1 MLYCKIN
8 SCLIYNSQTNML
20 NEILCPLSPFLQEES
35 LGAVLF
41 QPVYGANFQCTQTFL
56 VAFHLR
62 PCNFH
67 LGL

>member
-8 SCLIYNSQTNML
+8 SCLLYNSQTNML
-20 NEILCPLSPFLQEES
+20 NEILCHLYSKRRVWVLCYFSPFM
-35 LGAVLF
+35 VLI
-41 QPVYGANFQCTQTFL
+41 FQCTQTFL